1 MAIIDRIGRTVST
14 EEPETN
20 QGEDQEV
27 TSGASVAV
35 GIYSRTVRVNK
46 TVGSA
51 TTLVMPTSSTKEGDV
66 LISDWKDDAAT
77 NNITIVLSGSDVFPG
92 GLTSWTIAS
101 NSGSIRLDP
110 IPGVGYAI

>member
-1 MAIIDRIGRTVST
+1 MATIDRLGRTVST
-14 EEPETN
+14 QEPADAST
-20 QGEDQEV
+20 EDQEV
-27 TSGASVAV
+27 ISGASVDV
-35 GIYSRTVRVNK
+35 GINARTVRVNK

-51 TTLVMPTSSTKEGDV
+51 TTLVMPLSTNKDGDV

-92 GLTSWTIAS
+92 GLTTWTIAA